1 MFKIF
6 KKIKDDSYEFKPV
19 IIEIE
24 DTPQNPLGRT
34 ILYIVLS
41 LIIFTF
47 LWLFLAKIDI
57 VVSSQGKVIPNGEI
71 KILKPLESG
80 VVSKILV
87 KEGDKVLKGDTLM
100 SIDPS
105 VTTVN
110 LQTKENE
117 LNNLNMSIIRLR
129 ALGNESN
136 LTNEELNLLSNSEL
150 NLFLNQKNSYDNSI
164 NQYKFSIE
172 ELNFNIESSKDEII
186 RLNNLLNK
194 NQNRLN
200 RLEKVRD
207 IISLKEYDELQK
219 EVYDLTSKLNIAKNN
234 KTAAINKLNA
244 TKEELEVFKQNS
256 KGKFLDELIAKQKE
270 ANLIKAEINAYL
282 FQSKQQLIKSPV
294 DGYVGKLLVNTESG
308 VVNSGEALITI
319 IPANEPLII
328 KATTLNK
335 DIGFLKEGQKVAI
348 KIDTFNFQKYGK
360 LDGELIHIA
369 NDAIEDEKLGIVYE
383 IKVKPLKTTLN
394 IDGEIKNIEPGM
406 SVIAEVKVGKRRVI
420 ELFIYP
426 IIKYLDEGLSVR
438 W

>member
-129 ALGNESN
+129 ALGNESD

-200 RLEKVRD
+200 RLEKVKD

-438 W
+438 

>member
-1 MFKIF
+1 
-6 KKIKDDSYEFKPV
+6 
-19 IIEIE
+19 
-24 DTPQNPLGRT
+24 
-34 ILYIVLS
+34 
-41 LIIFTF
+41 
-47 LWLFLAKIDI
+47 WLFLAKIDI

-200 RLEKVRD
+200 RLEK
-207 IISLKEYDELQK
+207 
-219 EVYDLTSKLNIAKNN
+219 
-234 KTAAINKLNA
+234 
-244 TKEELEVFKQNS
+244 
-256 KGKFLDELIAKQKE
+256 
-270 ANLIKAEINAYL
+270 
-282 FQSKQQLIKSPV
+282 
-294 DGYVGKLLVNTESG
+294 
-308 VVNSGEALITI
+308 
-319 IPANEPLII
+319 
-328 KATTLNK
+328 
-335 DIGFLKEGQKVAI
+335 
-348 KIDTFNFQKYGK
+348 
-360 LDGELIHIA
+360 
-369 NDAIEDEKLGIVYE
+369 
-383 IKVKPLKTTLN
+383 
-394 IDGEIKNIEPGM
+394 
-406 SVIAEVKVGKRRVI
+406 
-420 ELFIYP
+420 
-426 IIKYLDEGLSVR
+426 
-438 W
+438 

>member
-117 LNNLNMSIIRLR
+117 LNNLNMSIVRLR

-172 ELNFNIESSKDEII
+172 ELSFNIESSKDEII

-194 NQNRLN
+194 NKNRLN
-200 RLEKVRD
+200 RLERVKD

-282 FQSKQQLIKSPV
+282 FQNKQQLIKSPV

-438 W
+438 

>member
-117 LNNLNMSIIRLR
+117 LNNLNMSIIRLK

-172 ELNFNIESSKDEII
+172 ELNFNIKSSKDEII

-200 RLEKVRD
+200 RLERVKD

-438 W
+438 

>member
-87 KEGDKVLKGDTLM
+87 REGDKVLKGDTLM

-172 ELNFNIESSKDEII
+172 ELSFNIESSKDEII

-194 NQNRLN
+194 NKNRLN
-200 RLEKVRD
+200 RLERVKD

-256 KGKFLDELIAKQKE
+256 KGKFLDELITKQKE

-438 W
+438 

>member
-172 ELNFNIESSKDEII
+172 ELSFNIESSKDEII

-194 NQNRLN
+194 NKNRLN
-200 RLEKVRD
+200 RLEKVKD
-207 IISLKEYDELQK
+207 IISLKEYDDLQK

-256 KGKFLDELIAKQKE
+256 KSKFLDELITKEKE

-294 DGYVGKLLVNTESG
+294 DGYVGKLLVNTENG
-308 VVNSGEALITI
+308 VVNNGEALITI

-369 NDAIEDEKLGIVYE
+369 NDAIENEKLGIVYE

-438 W
+438 

>member
-117 LNNLNMSIIRLR
+117 LNNLNMSIIRLK

-194 NQNRLN
+194 NKNRLN
-200 RLEKVRD
+200 RLERVKD

-256 KGKFLDELIAKQKE
+256 KGKFLDELITKQKE

-438 W
+438 

>member
-47 LWLFLAKIDI
+47 FWLFLAKIDI

-117 LNNLNMSIIRLR
+117 LNNLNMSIVRLR

-172 ELNFNIESSKDEII
+172 ELSFNIESSKDEII

-194 NQNRLN
+194 NKNRLN
-200 RLEKVRD
+200 RLEKVKD

-256 KGKFLDELIAKQKE
+256 KGKFLDELITKQKE

-438 W
+438 

>member
-117 LNNLNMSIIRLR
+117 LNNLNMSIVRLR

-172 ELNFNIESSKDEII
+172 ELSFNIESSKDEII

-194 NQNRLN
+194 NKNRLN
-200 RLEKVRD
+200 RLERVKD

-282 FQSKQQLIKSPV
+282 FQNKQQLIKSPV

-369 NDAIEDEKLGIVYE
+369 NDAIENEKLGIVYE

-438 W
+438 

>member
-194 NQNRLN
+194 NKNRLN
-200 RLEKVRD
+200 RLEKVKD

-256 KGKFLDELIAKQKE
+256 KGKFLDELITKQKE
-270 ANLIKAEINAYL
+270 ANLIKTEINAYL

-335 DIGFLKEGQKVAI
+335 EIGFLKEGQKVAI

-438 W
+438 

>member
-200 RLEKVRD
+200 RLERVKD

-256 KGKFLDELIAKQKE
+256 KGKFLDELITKQKE

-438 W
+438 

>member
-117 LNNLNMSIIRLR
+117 LNNLNMSIIRLK

-172 ELNFNIESSKDEII
+172 ELNFNIKSSKDEII

-200 RLEKVRD
+200 RLERVKD

-256 KGKFLDELIAKQKE
+256 KGKFLDELITKQKE

-438 W
+438 

>member
-117 LNNLNMSIIRLR
+117 LNNLNMSIIRLK

-200 RLEKVRD
+200 RLERVKD

-256 KGKFLDELIAKQKE
+256 KGKFLDELITKQKE

-438 W
+438 

>member
-117 LNNLNMSIIRLR
+117 LNNLNMSIIRLK

-194 NQNRLN
+194 NKNRLN
-200 RLEKVRD
+200 RLEKVKD

-438 W
+438 

>member
-150 NLFLNQKNSYDNSI
+150 NLFLNQKNSYDKSI

-194 NQNRLN
+194 NKNRLN
-200 RLEKVRD
+200 RLEKVKD

-256 KGKFLDELIAKQKE
+256 KGKFLDELITKQKE

-383 IKVKPLKTTLN
+383 IKVKPLKTTLK

-438 W
+438 

>member
-117 LNNLNMSIIRLR
+117 LNNLNMSIVRLR

-172 ELNFNIESSKDEII
+172 ELSFNIESSKDEII

-194 NQNRLN
+194 NKNRLN
-200 RLEKVRD
+200 RLERVKD

-282 FQSKQQLIKSPV
+282 FQNKQQLIKSPV

-308 VVNSGEALITI
+308 VVNSG
-319 IPANEPLII
+319 
-328 KATTLNK
+328 
-335 DIGFLKEGQKVAI
+335 
-348 KIDTFNFQKYGK
+348 
-360 LDGELIHIA
+360 
-369 NDAIEDEKLGIVYE
+369 
-383 IKVKPLKTTLN
+383 
-394 IDGEIKNIEPGM
+394 
-406 SVIAEVKVGKRRVI
+406 
-420 ELFIYP
+420 
-426 IIKYLDEGLSVR
+426 
-438 W
+438 

>member
-117 LNNLNMSIIRLR
+117 LNNLNMSIIRLK

-172 ELNFNIESSKDEII
+172 ELSFNIESSKDEII

-194 NQNRLN
+194 NKNRLN
-200 RLEKVRD
+200 RLEKVKD

-256 KGKFLDELIAKQKE
+256 KGKFLDELITKQKE

-438 W
+438 

>member
-34 ILYIVLS
+34 ILYIALS

-136 LTNEELNLLSNSEL
+136 LTDEELNLLSNSEL

-200 RLEKVRD
+200 RLEKVKD

-234 KTAAINKLNA
+234 KTAAVNKLNA

-256 KGKFLDELIAKQKE
+256 KGKFLDELITKQKE

-438 W
+438 

>member
-117 LNNLNMSIIRLR
+117 LNNLNMSIIRLK

-172 ELNFNIESSKDEII
+172 ELNFNIKSSKDEII

-438 W
+438 

>member
-6 KKIKDDSYEFKPV
+6 KKIKDDSYQFKPV

-117 LNNLNMSIIRLR
+117 LNNLNMSIVRLR

-172 ELNFNIESSKDEII
+172 ELSFNIESSKDEII

-194 NQNRLN
+194 NKNRLN
-200 RLEKVRD
+200 RLERVKD

-282 FQSKQQLIKSPV
+282 FQNKQQLIKSPV

-369 NDAIEDEKLGIVYE
+369 NDAIENEKLGIVYE

-438 W
+438 

>member
-194 NQNRLN
+194 NQNRLK
-200 RLEKVRD
+200 RLEKVKD

-256 KGKFLDELIAKQKE
+256 KGKFLDELITKQKE

-335 DIGFLKEGQKVAI
+335 EIGFLKEGQKVAI

-438 W
+438 

>member
-34 ILYIVLS
+34 ILYIVSS

-117 LNNLNMSIIRLR
+117 LNNLNMSIIRLK

-200 RLEKVRD
+200 RLEKVKD

-256 KGKFLDELIAKQKE
+256 KGKFLDELITKQKE

-438 W
+438 

>member
-117 LNNLNMSIIRLR
+117 LNNLNMSIIRLK

-200 RLEKVRD
+200 RLEKVKD

-438 W
+438 

>member
-1 MFKIF
+1 M
-6 KKIKDDSYEFKPV
+6 
-19 IIEIE
+19 
-24 DTPQNPLGRT
+24 
-34 ILYIVLS
+34 S

-117 LNNLNMSIIRLR
+117 LNNLNMSIVRLR

-172 ELNFNIESSKDEII
+172 ELIFNIESSKDEII

-194 NQNRLN
+194 NKNRLN
-200 RLEKVRD
+200 RLERVKD

-282 FQSKQQLIKSPV
+282 FQNKQQLIKSPV

-438 W
+438 

>member
-87 KEGDKVLKGDTLM
+87 KEGDRVLKGDTLM

-117 LNNLNMSIIRLR
+117 LNNLNMSIIRLK

-200 RLEKVRD
+200 RLEKVKD

-256 KGKFLDELIAKQKE
+256 KGKFLDELITKQKE

-438 W
+438 

>member
-200 RLEKVRD
+200 RLEKVKD

-438 W
+438 

>member
-117 LNNLNMSIIRLR
+117 LNNLNMSIIRLK

-200 RLEKVRD
+200 RLERVKD

-234 KTAAINKLNA
+234 KTAAVNKLNA

-256 KGKFLDELIAKQKE
+256 KGKFLDELITKQKE

-438 W
+438 

>member
-172 ELNFNIESSKDEII
+172 ELSFNIESSKDEII

-194 NQNRLN
+194 NKNRLN
-200 RLEKVRD
+200 RLEKVKD

-256 KGKFLDELIAKQKE
+256 KGKFLDELITKQKE

-438 W
+438 

>member
-47 LWLFLAKIDI
+47 FWLFLAKIDI

-117 LNNLNMSIIRLR
+117 LNNLNMSIVRLR

-172 ELNFNIESSKDEII
+172 ELSFNIESSKDEII

-194 NQNRLN
+194 NKNRLN
-200 RLEKVRD
+200 RLEKVKD

-256 KGKFLDELIAKQKE
+256 KGKFLDELITKQKE

-282 FQSKQQLIKSPV
+282 FQNKQQLIKSPV

-438 W
+438 

>member
-87 KEGDKVLKGDTLM
+87 REGDKVLKGDTLM

-194 NQNRLN
+194 NKNRLN
-200 RLEKVRD
+200 RLERVKD

-256 KGKFLDELIAKQKE
+256 KGKFLDELITKQKE

-438 W
+438 

>member
-194 NQNRLN
+194 NKNRLN
-200 RLEKVRD
+200 RLERVKD

-256 KGKFLDELIAKQKE
+256 KGKFLDELITKQKE

-438 W
+438 

>member
-117 LNNLNMSIIRLR
+117 LNNLNMSIIRLK

-200 RLEKVRD
+200 RLEKVKD

-234 KTAAINKLNA
+234 KTAAVNKLNA

-256 KGKFLDELIAKQKE
+256 KGKFLDELITKQKE

-438 W
+438 

>member
-194 NQNRLN
+194 NKNRLN
-200 RLEKVRD
+200 RLEKVKD

-256 KGKFLDELIAKQKE
+256 KGKFLDELITKQKE

-335 DIGFLKEGQKVAI
+335 EIGFLKEGQKVAI

-438 W
+438 